1 MEQETFKKEL
11 LLKGLSSVDY
21 KGLTTEQKRIYNGIK
36 TAQKRV
42 RVYGRFIKPQ
52 VERKIKKLLKD
63 KVDVFNPTK
72 SQKKKINYLAS
83 HELKY
88 SVNMDKLISMCEE
101 YNVYI
106 NNKPI
111 DSINAKRFFSDV
123 YQVLKNKGAA
133 LVLVTTYIIATEN
146 KLFVELPDVKNIAK

>member
-1 MEQETFKKEL
+1 
-11 LLKGLSSVDY
+11 
-21 KGLTTEQKRIYNGIK
+21 
-36 TAQKRV
+36 
-42 RVYGRFIKPQ
+42 
-52 VERKIKKLLKD
+52 
-63 KVDVFNPTK
+63 
-72 SQKKKINYLAS
+72 
-83 HELKY
+83 
-88 SVNMDKLISMCEE
+88 MDKLISMCEE

>member
-88 SVNMDKLISMCEE
+88 SVNRDKLISMCEE

-111 DSINAKRFFSDV
+111 DSINAV
-123 YQVLKNKGAA
+123 Q
-133 LVLVTTYIIATEN
+133 
-146 KLFVELPDVKNIAK
+146 